1 MTSFKPTKLPIWEKT
16 KQEKRK
22 KKIITYVVLT
32 VFLIMAVNIGIKLP
46 GIYKD
51 LNTPFQ
57 NIQKDKTY
65 LESLNTEYRTNILL
79 VSYKDKIL
87 TDLAVV
93 SYEPGDKKLSA
104 LFFNLPK
111 YKNLSVLLNRSFRS
125 SGVEGLEKRIK
136 LELGLPIDRYLAIDG
151 GGSEFSYEVV
161 AKVINEIKNPR
172 VFWDV
177 LTMKGRLN
185 NFVRSNLST
194 GEMFKIGFIIRGG
207 EYEEAN
213 NYTFGEKDVKN
224 LTDPVITEL
233 VRTKFFDRKIL
244 QEGAAVTI
252 QNSSG
257 ETGVG
262 VNLAN
267 FIAGLGATI
276 VTIESSEEIVEQ
288 GSVIIKKEKPEFL
301 GRLKSLYRFKEEKAK
316 SEADFSGDVLIIIG
330 KKEAPGLTLE

>member
-1 MTSFKPTKLPIWEKT
+1 MTNFKPAKLPIWEKT

-22 KKIITYVVLT
+22 KKIITYVVLI
-32 VFLIMAVNIGIKLP
+32 VVLIMAVNIGIKLP

-57 NIQKDKTY
+57 NMQKDKTY

-79 VSYKDKIL
+79 VSFKAKIL

-111 YKNLSVLLNRSFRS
+111 YKNLGVLLNRSFRS
-125 SGVEGLEKRIK
+125 SGVEGVEKRIE

-151 GGSEFSYEVV
+151 GEAEFNYDTT
-161 AKVINEIKNPR
+161 AKVINEIKSVG

-177 LTMKGRLN
+177 LTIKGKLN
-185 NFVRSNLST
+185 SFVRSNLST
-194 GEMFKIGFIIRGG
+194 GEMFRIGFIIRGA
-207 EYEEAN
+207 EYREADN
-213 NYTFGEKDVKN
+213 HKLAEKDIKS
-224 LTDPVITEL
+224 LRDSAATEL
-233 VRTKFFDRKIL
+233 ISTRFFDRKIL

-252 QNSSG
+252 RNGSG
-257 ETGVG
+257 EAGVG

-276 VTIESSEEIVEQ
+276 VTIESSEKV
-288 GSVIIKKEKPEFL
+288 GPWL
-301 GRLKSLYRFKEEKAK
+301 
-316 SEADFSGDVLIIIG
+316 
-330 KKEAPGLTLE
+330 